1 MAKTVLSAPATTI
14 LTRLDPE
21 AIETLVGCS
30 SYEQF
35 YDMLYTYLSGKCP
48 CRFCNIDREENEVLY
63 EKNGWVAWEVSAR
76 YTTRK
81 STLHHQIVFFPA
93 EHVRFMD
100 ELSTHQRLGYF
111 QVIEWIHEKFE
122 CPGGGIIT
130 RFGDM
135 RYNVG
140 TVMHLHSTMMIPN
153 RTGRVIIP
161 LQKSRRMHRSHTKR
175 MYDFLERY
183 VSETSL

>member
-1 MAKTVLSAPATTI
+1 MTKSVLSVQAAAI
-14 LTRLDPE
+14 LKTFDE
-21 AIETLVGCS
+21 ETIETLVGCS

-35 YDMLYTYLSGKCP
+35 YDMLRTYLSDECP
-48 CRFCNIDREENEVLY
+48 CRFCNIDREKNEVLY
-63 EKNGWVAWEVSAR
+63 EENGWVAWEVSAR

-81 STLHHQIVFFPA
+81 STLQHQIVFFPA
-93 EHVRFMD
+93 EHVRRMD
-100 ELSTHQRLGYF
+100 ELSTDQRLGYF
-111 QVIEWIHEKFE
+111 TVIEWIHKKFK

-153 RTGRVIIP
+153 RKGRVIVP
-161 LQKSRRMHRSHTKR
+161 LQKSQRMHRNHTKR

-183 VSETSL
+183 VLETT